1 MLTVNSVILRG
12 ICFSPGSIFEIYETD
27 KTIMK
32 YKTFS
37 KVKIASAKFTFFL
50 ISFFFTACNKND
62 EPVLQTNNWQTIYQN
77 NDLNLFSITFLD
89 NDHGF
94 VMAETDTVHGL
105 SDFRFV
111 LSTDDGG
118 TTWNQQDSQVMV

>member
-1 MLTVNSVILRG
+1 
-12 ICFSPGSIFEIYETD
+12 
-27 KTIMK
+27 MK

-37 KVKIASAKFTFFL
+37 KIKITSARFL
-50 ISFFFTACNKND
+50 LLLIILFLTACKRND
-62 EPVLQTNNWQTIYQN
+62 DPVLQTNNWQTIYQN

-94 VMAETDTVHGL
+94 VMAETATEHGL

-118 TTWNQQDSQVMV
+118 TTWNQQDSQATG